1 MRAGPLRH
9 RVSLRRMP
17 EPTNN
22 GGVPVPG
29 EPEIVA
35 RRISAEVLPATAQNI
50 ERVFAGQVQATA
62 THLVR
67 LRHRTV
73 RLTDEI
79 VWHDVEDHVA
89 VDRVLRVTGK
99 QPDARKTELVVAV
112 QEIAS

>member
-1 MRAGPLRH
+1 MRAGLLRH
-9 RVSLRRMP
+9 RVTLRRMP

-35 RRISAEVLPATAQNI
+35 ARISAEVMPATAQNI
-50 ERVFAGQVQATA
+50 EQVFAGQVQAST

-67 LRHRTV
+67 MRHRTV

-79 VWHDVEDHVA
+79 VWHDTEDGA
-89 VDRVLRVTGK
+89 ALNRVLRVTGR
-99 QPDARKTELVVAV
+99 QADAKHIELVVAA
-112 QEIAS
+112 QEVTS